1 MSGQIIGLLGL
12 GALIVL
18 VLLRVP
24 IAVAL
29 GVVAVTGYAAV
40 DGWRRALIAIG
51 NTPYE
56 MAEKYALTVVP
67 LFVLMGVV
75 AARAGMSRELYRA
88 ANAMFSG
95 VRGALA
101 MGTIGA
107 CAGFGAICGSSLA
120 TTATLTRVAVPEMQR
135 YGYDLRIATG
145 VVASGGTLG
154 ILIPPSIIL
163 IIYALFAERS
173 VPELYA
179 AALFPGLALTVLHIL
194 AIAVLAR
201 LQPGRLPKAP
211 GLPLAE
217 RLRAAAQLWKMALL
231 FTIAVGGIYAGIM
244 SPTEAAAV
252 SAFAAIVIAFL
263 TCDFGWRDLLESMM
277 ETVWT
282 TGVLFFIAVTAFL
295 FGYFMVLTQLPMT
308 VAAWVK
314 ALDVAPWVVILLLV
328 GVYLVLGC
336 FLDSLSMIVVTVPVF
351 LPLVQA
357 IYPDNPNIAVW
368 FGIVMVVVIEMGL
381 ITPPVGM
388 NIFVLRA
395 QLPEIPLATMFSGIG
410 PFLLADFALIALLL
424 MIPDLALWLPRA
436 LGFLG

>member
-1 MSGQIIGLLGL
+1 MSAQLIGLMGL
-12 GALIVL
+12 AALIAL

-29 GVVAVTGYAAV
+29 GTVGFLGYAAV
-40 DGWRRALIAIG
+40 DGWRRALIAVG
-51 NTPYE
+51 NVPIE

-95 VRGALA
+95 VRGSLA

-120 TTATLTRVAVPEMQR
+120 TTATLTKVAIPEMQR
-135 YGYDLRIATG
+135 YGYDLRLATG

-163 IIYALFAERS
+163 IIYALFSERS
-173 VPELYA
+173 VPEMYA
-179 AALFPGLALTVLHIL
+179 AALFPGLALTMLHFVVIGI
-194 AIAVLAR
+194 IARV
-201 LQPGRLPKAP
+201 QPERLPKVP
-211 GLPLAE
+211 GIKLRK
-217 RLRAAAQLWKMALL
+217 RLVAVFDLWKMALL
-231 FTIAVGGIYAGIM
+231 FAVAVGGIYAGIM

-252 SAFAAIVIAFL
+252 SAFAAIVIAFA
-263 TCDFGWRDLLESMM
+263 TCEFGWRDLLESMM
-277 ETVWT
+277 ETAWT

-295 FGYFMVLTQLPMT
+295 FGYFMVITQLPMT

-314 ALDVAPWVVILLLV
+314 GLDVAPWVVIMLLV
-328 GVYLVLGC
+328 GVYVVLGC

-357 IYPDNPNIAVW
+357 LGYDPVW
-368 FGIVMVVVIEMGL
+368 FGILVVVVVEMGL

-388 NIFVLRA
+388 NIFVIRA

-410 PFLLADFALIALLL
+410 PFLAADLALIVLLL
-424 MIPDLALWLPRA
+424 LFPSLALWLPRA
-436 LGFLG
+436 LGFLT

>member
-1 MSGQIIGLLGL
+1 MSTQIIGVLGL
-12 GALIVL
+12 VALIIL

-29 GVVAVTGYAAV
+29 GAVAVVGYAAV
-40 DGWRRALIAIG
+40 DGWRRALISLG
-51 NTPYE
+51 NVPYE

-120 TTATLTRVAVPEMQR
+120 TTATLSRVAIPEMQR
-135 YGYDLRIATG
+135 YGYDRRLATG

-163 IIYALFAERS
+163 IIYALFSERS
-173 VPELYA
+173 VPEMYA
-179 AALFPGLALTVLHIL
+179 AALFPGLALTVLHIV
-194 AIAVLAR
+194 AIAIIAR
-201 LQPGRLPKAP
+201 LQPDRLPKVP
-211 GLPLAE
+211 GVPL
-217 RLRAAAQLWKMALL
+217 RDRVRAVADLWKMALL
-231 FTIAVGGIYAGIM
+231 FAVAVGGIYAGIM

-252 SAFAAIVIAFL
+252 SAFAAIVIAFA
-263 TCDFGWRDLLESMM
+263 TCDFGWRDLMESMM

-295 FGYFMVLTQLPMT
+295 FGYFMVITQLPVT
-308 VAAWVK
+308 VAAFVK
-314 ALDVAPWVVILLLV
+314 GLDVAPWVVILILLV
-328 GVYLVLGC
+328 VYVVLGC
-336 FLDSLSMIVVTVPVF
+336 FLDSLSMIVVTIPVF

-357 IYPDNPNIAVW
+357 IYPDNANIAVW
-368 FGIVMVVVIEMGL
+368 FGIVVVVVVEMGL

-388 NIFVLRA
+388 NIFVIRA
-395 QLPEIPLATMFSGIG
+395 QMPDIPLATLFGGIG
-410 PFLLADFALIALLL
+410 PFLAADMGLILLL
-424 MIPDLALWLPRA
+424 LLFPSLALWLPKA
-436 LGFLG
+436 LGFLT

>member
-1 MSGQIIGLLGL
+1 VSPQTIGLVAM
-12 GALIVL
+12 GALIAL

-24 IAVAL
+24 IGVAL
-29 GVVAVTGYAAV
+29 GTVGFLGYAAV
-40 DGWRRALIAIG
+40 DGWRRALLALG

-56 MAEKYALTVVP
+56 MTEKYALTVVP

-88 ANAMFSG
+88 ANALFSG

-120 TTATLTRVAVPEMQR
+120 TTATLTKVAVPEMR
-135 YGYDLRIATG
+135 RHGYDLSLATG
-145 VVASGGTLG
+145 VVGSGGTLG

-163 IIYALFAERS
+163 IIYGLFSERS

-179 AALFPGLALTVLHIL
+179 AALFPGIALTVLHIL
-194 AIAVLAR
+194 AIMIIGWV
-201 LQPGRLPKAP
+201 QPQRLPKIP
-211 GLPLAE
+211 GVGWRE
-217 RLRAAAQLWKMALL
+217 RVKAIGLLWKMALL
-231 FTIAVGGIYAGIM
+231 FAIAVGGIYAGVM

-252 SAFAAIVIAFL
+252 SAFAAIVIAFI
-263 TCDFGWRDLLESMM
+263 TCEFTWRDLVESLV

-282 TGVLFFIAVTAFL
+282 TATLFFIAVTAFL
-295 FGYFMVLTQLPMT
+295 FGYFMVLTQLPT
-308 VAAWVK
+308 LVAAMVK
-314 ALDVAPWVVILLLV
+314 GLPVAPWIVIFILV
-328 GVYLVLGC
+328 GVYIVLGC

-357 IYPDNPNIAVW
+357 IGYDPVW
-368 FGIVMVVVIEMGL
+368 FGILVVVVVEMGL

-388 NIFVLRA
+388 NMFVIRA
-395 QLPEIPLATMFSGIG
+395 QLPDIPLATIFSGIG
-410 PFLLADFALIALLL
+410 PFLAADMGLVILLL
-424 MIPDLALWLPRA
+424 LFPQLALWLPKS
-436 LGFLG
+436 LGFLT

>member
-1 MSGQIIGLLGL
+1 MSLQLIGLLGL
-12 GALIVL
+12 GALIAL

-29 GVVAVTGYAAV
+29 GTVAVVGYAAV

-51 NTPYE
+51 NVPYE

-135 YGYDLRIATG
+135 HGYDVRLATG

-163 IIYALFAERS
+163 IIYALFSERS
-173 VPELYA
+173 VPEMYA
-179 AALFPGLALTVLHIL
+179 AALFPGLALTVLHIV
-194 AIAVLAR
+194 AIALIAL
-201 LQPGRLPKAP
+201 LQPARLPKEP
-211 GLPLAE
+211 GLS
-217 RLRAAAQLWKMALL
+217 LRARLAAAADLWKMALL
-231 FTIAVGGIYAGIM
+231 FAIAVGGIYGKIM

-252 SAFAAIVIAFL
+252 SAFAAIVIAFA
-263 TCDFGWRDLLESMM
+263 TCEFGWRDLVEAMM

-295 FGYFMVLTQLPMT
+295 FGYFMVITQLPMT

-314 ALDVAPWVVILLLV
+314 GLDVAPWVVILLLV
-328 GVYLVLGC
+328 GVYVVLGC

-351 LPLVQA
+351 LPLIQA
-357 IYPDNPNIAVW
+357 LGYDPVW
-368 FGIVMVVVIEMGL
+368 FGIVVVVVVEMGL

-388 NIFVLRA
+388 NIFVIRA
-395 QLPEIPLATMFSGIG
+395 QLPDIPLATMFSGIG
-410 PFLLADFALIALLL
+410 PFLAADLVLIALLL
-424 MIPDLALWLPRA
+424 LFPQLALWLPKS
-436 LGFLG
+436 LGFLT

>member
-1 MSGQIIGLLGL
+1 MSAQIIGLAGFA
-12 GALIVL
+12 ALIVL

-29 GVVAVTGYAAV
+29 GTIGFIGYAAV
-40 DGWRRALIAIG
+40 DGWRRALIAMG
-51 NTPYE
+51 NVPFE

-67 LFVLMGVV
+67 LFVLMGAV

-107 CAGFGAICGSSLA
+107 SAGFGAICGSSLA
-120 TTATLTRVAVPEMQR
+120 TTATLTKVAIPEMRR
-135 YGYDLRIATG
+135 YGYDLRLSTG

-163 IIYALFAERS
+163 IIYALFSERS
-173 VPELYA
+173 VPEMYA
-179 AALFPGLALTVLHIL
+179 AALLPGLALTVLHIAVI
-194 AIAVLAR
+194 AIIAR
-201 LQPGRLPKAP
+201 IQPERLPKVP
-211 GLPLAE
+211 GVP
-217 RLRAAAQLWKMALL
+217 LRARLLAVLDLWKMALL
-231 FTIAVGGIYAGIM
+231 FAVAVGGIYAGIM

-252 SAFAAIVIAFL
+252 SAFAAIVIAFA
-263 TCDFGWRDLLESMM
+263 TCGFGWRDLLESMM

-295 FGYFMVLTQLPMT
+295 FGYFMVITQLPMT

-314 ALDVAPWVVILLLV
+314 ELAVPPYVVIFILV
-328 GVYLVLGC
+328 GVYIVLGC

-357 IYPDNPNIAVW
+357 LGYDPVW
-368 FGIVMVVVIEMGL
+368 FGILVVVVVEMGL

-388 NIFVLRA
+388 NIFVIRA

-410 PFLLADFALIALLL
+410 PFLAADLALIGLLL
-424 MIPDLALWLPRA
+424 LFPSLALWLPRA
-436 LGFLG
+436 LGFLN

>member
-1 MSGQIIGLLGL
+1 MSAQIIGLVAFF
-12 GALIVL
+12 ALIAL

-24 IAVAL
+24 IAIAL
-29 GVVAVTGYAAV
+29 GTVGFLGYAAV
-40 DGWRRALIAIG
+40 DGWRRALLAVG

-95 VRGALA
+95 LRGALA

-120 TTATLTRVAVPEMQR
+120 TTATLAKVAVPEMQR
-135 YGYDLRIATG
+135 YGYDLRLATG
-145 VVASGGTLG
+145 VVASGGSLG

-163 IIYALFAERS
+163 IIYGLFSERS

-179 AALFPGLALTVLHIL
+179 AALFPGIALTALHII
-194 AIAVLAR
+194 AIAIIAW
-201 LQPGRLPKAP
+201 LQPHRAPKVAGVP
-211 GLPLAE
+211 LRERFAAVGL
-217 RLRAAAQLWKMALL
+217 LWKMAFL
-231 FTIAVGGIYAGIM
+231 FAIAVGGIYAGVM

-263 TCDFGWRDLLESMM
+263 TCDFGWRDLVDSLM
-277 ETVWT
+277 ETAWT
-282 TGVLFFIAVTAFL
+282 TVILFFIAITAFL
-295 FGYFMVLTQLPMT
+295 FGYFMVLTQLPVT
-308 VAAWVK
+308 VANFVK
-314 ALDVAPWVVILLLV
+314 SLNVPPWVVIMMLV
-328 GVYLVLGC
+328 GVYVILGC

-351 LPLVQA
+351 LPLIQA
-357 IYPDNPNIAVW
+357 IGYDPVW
-368 FGIVMVVVIEMGL
+368 FGILVVVVVEMGL

-388 NIFVLRA
+388 NIFVVRA
-395 QLPEIPLATMFSGIG
+395 QLPHIPLALMFSGIG
-410 PFLLADFALIALLL
+410 PFLAADMGLIVLLL
-424 MIPDLALWLPRA
+424 LFPSLALWLPKA
-436 LGFLG
+436 LGFLT

>member
-1 MSGQIIGLLGL
+1 MTSQHIGLLGL
-12 GALIVL
+12 GALIAL

-29 GVVAVTGYAAV
+29 GTVAVVGYAAV
-40 DGWRRALIAIG
+40 DGWRRALIALG
-51 NTPYE
+51 NVPYE

-120 TTATLTRVAVPEMQR
+120 TTATLTKVAIPEMRR
-135 YGYDLRIATG
+135 YGYDTRLATG

-163 IIYALFAERS
+163 IIYALFSERS
-173 VPELYA
+173 VPEMYA
-179 AALFPGLALTVLHIL
+179 AALFPGLALTVIHIVV
-194 AIAVLAR
+194 IMIIAR
-201 LQPGRLPKAP
+201 LQPQRMPKVP
-211 GLPLAE
+211 GLPLHR
-217 RLRAAAQLWKMALL
+217 RLGAVVDLWKMALL
-231 FTIAVGGIYAGIM
+231 FAVAVGGIYAGIM

-252 SAFAAIVIAFL
+252 SAFAAIVIAFA
-263 TCDFGWRDLLESMM
+263 TCEFGWRDLLESMM
-277 ETVWT
+277 ETAWT

-295 FGYFMVLTQLPMT
+295 FGYFMVITQLPMS

-314 ALDVAPWVVILLLV
+314 GLDVAPWVVIAILV
-328 GVYLVLGC
+328 GVYVVLGC
-336 FLDSLSMIVVTVPVF
+336 FLDSLSIIVVTVPVF
-351 LPLVQA
+351 LPLIQA
-357 IYPDNPNIAVW
+357 LGYDPVW
-368 FGIVMVVVIEMGL
+368 FGILVVVVVEMGL

-388 NIFVLRA
+388 NIFVIRA

-410 PFLLADFALIALLL
+410 PFLAADITLIVLLL
-424 MIPDLALWLPRA
+424 LIPDLALWLPRA
-436 LGFLG
+436 LGFLS

>member
-1 MSGQIIGLLGL
+1 MTSQHIGLLGL
-12 GALIVL
+12 GALIAL

-29 GVVAVTGYAAV
+29 GTVAVVGYAAV
-40 DGWRRALIAIG
+40 DGWRRALIALG
-51 NTPYE
+51 NVPYE

-120 TTATLTRVAVPEMQR
+120 TTATLTKVAIPEMRR
-135 YGYDLRIATG
+135 YGYDTRLATG

-163 IIYALFAERS
+163 IIYALFSERS
-173 VPELYA
+173 VPEMYA
-179 AALFPGLALTVLHIL
+179 AALFPGLALTVIHIVV
-194 AIAVLAR
+194 IMIIAR
-201 LQPGRLPKAP
+201 LQPQRMPKVP
-211 GLPLAE
+211 GLPLHR
-217 RLRAAAQLWKMALL
+217 RLGAVVDLWKMALL
-231 FTIAVGGIYAGIM
+231 FAVAVGGIYAGIM

-252 SAFAAIVIAFL
+252 SAFAAIVIAFA
-263 TCDFGWRDLLESMM
+263 TCEFGWRDLLESMM
-277 ETVWT
+277 ETAWT

-295 FGYFMVLTQLPMT
+295 FGYFMVITQLPMS

-314 ALDVAPWVVILLLV
+314 GLDVAPWVVIAILV
-328 GVYLVLGC
+328 GVYVVLGC

-351 LPLVQA
+351 LPLIQA
-357 IYPDNPNIAVW
+357 LGYDPVW
-368 FGIVMVVVIEMGL
+368 FGILVVVVVEMGL

-388 NIFVLRA
+388 NIFVIRA

-410 PFLLADFALIALLL
+410 PFLAADITLIVLLL
-424 MIPDLALWLPRA
+424 LIPDLALWLPRA
-436 LGFLG
+436 LGFLS

>member
-1 MSGQIIGLLGL
+1 MSAQIIGLAGL
-12 GALIVL
+12 AALIVL

-29 GVVAVTGYAAV
+29 GTIGFIGYAAV
-40 DGWRRALIAIG
+40 DGWRRALIAMG
-51 NTPYE
+51 NVPFE

-67 LFVLMGVV
+67 LFVLMGAV

-107 CAGFGAICGSSLA
+107 SAGFGAICGSSLA
-120 TTATLTRVAVPEMQR
+120 TTATLTKVAIPEMRR
-135 YGYDLRIATG
+135 YGYDLRLSTG
-145 VVASGGTLG
+145 VASGGTLG

-163 IIYALFAERS
+163 IIYALFSERS
-173 VPELYA
+173 VPEMYA
-179 AALFPGLALTVLHIL
+179 AALLPGLALTVLHIAVI
-194 AIAVLAR
+194 AIIAR
-201 LQPGRLPKAP
+201 IQPERLPKVP
-211 GLPLAE
+211 GVP
-217 RLRAAAQLWKMALL
+217 LRARLLAVLDLWKMALL
-231 FTIAVGGIYAGIM
+231 FAVAVGGIYAGIM

-252 SAFAAIVIAFL
+252 SAFAAIVIAFA
-263 TCDFGWRDLLESMM
+263 TCGFGWRDLLESMM

-295 FGYFMVLTQLPMT
+295 FGYFMVITQLPMT

-314 ALDVAPWVVILLLV
+314 GLAVPPYVVIFILV
-328 GVYLVLGC
+328 GVYIVLGC

-357 IYPDNPNIAVW
+357 LGYDPVW
-368 FGIVMVVVIEMGL
+368 FGILVVVVVEMGL

-388 NIFVLRA
+388 NIFVIRA

-410 PFLLADFALIALLL
+410 PFLAADLALIGLLL
-424 MIPDLALWLPRA
+424 LFPSLALWLPRA
-436 LGFLG
+436 LGFLN

>member
-1 MSGQIIGLLGL
+1 MSAQIIGLAGL

-29 GVVAVTGYAAV
+29 GTVGFLGYAAV
-40 DGWRRALIAIG
+40 DGWRRALIAMG
-51 NTPYE
+51 NVPFE

-67 LFVLMGVV
+67 LFVLMGAV

-120 TTATLTRVAVPEMQR
+120 TTATLTKVAIPEMQR
-135 YGYDLRIATG
+135 YGYDLRLSTG

-163 IIYALFAERS
+163 IIYALFSERS
-173 VPELYA
+173 VPEMYA
-179 AALFPGLALTVLHIL
+179 AALFPGIALTVLHIVVI
-194 AIAVLAR
+194 AIIAR
-201 LQPGRLPKAP
+201 LQPGRLPKVP
-211 GLPLAE
+211 GIPLRD
-217 RLRAAAQLWKMALL
+217 RLLAVFDLWKMALL
-231 FTIAVGGIYAGIM
+231 FAVAVGGIYAGIM

-252 SAFAAIVIAFL
+252 SAFAAIVIAFA
-263 TCDFGWRDLLESMM
+263 TCGFGWRDLLESMM

-295 FGYFMVLTQLPMT
+295 FGYFMVITQLPMT
-308 VAAWVK
+308 VAVWVK
-314 ALDVAPWVVILLLV
+314 GLAVPPYVVIFILV
-328 GVYLVLGC
+328 GVYIVLGC

-357 IYPDNPNIAVW
+357 LGYDPVW
-368 FGIVMVVVIEMGL
+368 FGILVVVVVEMGL

-388 NIFVLRA
+388 NIFVIRA
-395 QLPEIPLATMFSGIG
+395 QLPEIPLATLFGGIG
-410 PFLLADFALIALLL
+410 PFLAADMALIGLLL
-424 MIPDLALWLPRA
+424 LFPGLALWLPRA
-436 LGFLG
+436 LGFLS

>member
-1 MSGQIIGLLGL
+1 MSAQIIGLTGL

-29 GVVAVTGYAAV
+29 GTVGFLGYAAV
-40 DGWRRALIAIG
+40 DGWRRALIAMG
-51 NTPYE
+51 NVPFE

-67 LFVLMGVV
+67 LFVLMGAV

-107 CAGFGAICGSSLA
+107 SAGFGAICGSSLA
-120 TTATLTRVAVPEMQR
+120 TTATLTKVAIPEMQR
-135 YGYDLRIATG
+135 YGYDLRLSTG

-163 IIYALFAERS
+163 IIYALFSERS
-173 VPELYA
+173 VPEMYA
-179 AALFPGLALTVLHIL
+179 AALFPGIALTILHIAVI
-194 AIAVLAR
+194 AIIAH
-201 LQPGRLPKAP
+201 LQPGRLPKVP
-211 GLPLAE
+211 GIPLRD
-217 RLRAAAQLWKMALL
+217 RLLAVLDLWKMALL
-231 FTIAVGGIYAGIM
+231 FTVAVGGIYAGIM

-252 SAFAAIVIAFL
+252 SACAAIVIAFA
-263 TCDFGWRDLLESMM
+263 TCAFGWRDLLESMM

-282 TGVLFFIAVTAFL
+282 TGILFFIAVTAFL
-295 FGYFMVLTQLPMT
+295 FGYFMVITQLPMT

-314 ALDVAPWVVILLLV
+314 GLAVPPYVVIFILV
-328 GVYLVLGC
+328 GVYIVLGC

-357 IYPDNPNIAVW
+357 LGYDPVW
-368 FGIVMVVVIEMGL
+368 FGILVVVVVEMGL

-388 NIFVLRA
+388 NIFVIRA

-410 PFLLADFALIALLL
+410 PFLAADMVLIGLLL
-424 MIPDLALWLPRA
+424 LFPGLALWLPRA
-436 LGFLG
+436 LGFLS

>member
-1 MSGQIIGLLGL
+1 MSAQLIGLFGL
-12 GALIVL
+12 VALIAL

-29 GVVAVTGYAAV
+29 GTVGVVGYAAV

-51 NTPYE
+51 NVPYE

-67 LFVLMGVV
+67 LFILMGVV

-107 CAGFGAICGSSLA
+107 SAGFGAICGSSLA
-120 TTATLTRVAVPEMQR
+120 TTATLTKVAVPEMRR
-135 YGYDLRIATG
+135 YGYDARLATG

-163 IIYALFAERS
+163 IIYALFSERS
-173 VPELYA
+173 VPEMYA
-179 AALFPGLALTVLHIL
+179 AALFPGLALTVLHI
-194 AIAVLAR
+194 AVIALIAA
-201 LQPGRLPKAP
+201 LQPARLPKVP
-211 GLPLAE
+211 GIALRDRLLAV
-217 RLRAAAQLWKMALL
+217 ADLWKMALL
-231 FTIAVGGIYAGIM
+231 FAVAVGGIYAGIM

-252 SAFAAIVIAFL
+252 SAFAAIVIAFA
-263 TCDFGWRDLLESMM
+263 TCEFGWRDLLDSMM
-277 ETVWT
+277 ETAWT

-295 FGYFMVLTQLPMT
+295 FGYFMVLTQLPVT
-308 VAAWVK
+308 VATFVK
-314 ALDVAPWVVILLLV
+314 GLDVPPWAVILILV
-328 GVYLVLGC
+328 CVYVVLGC

-351 LPLVQA
+351 LPLIQA
-357 IYPDNPNIAVW
+357 LGYDPVW
-368 FGIVMVVVIEMGL
+368 FGILVVVVVEMGL

-388 NIFVLRA
+388 NIFVIRA
-395 QLPEIPLATMFSGIG
+395 QMPDIPLATLFGGIG
-410 PFLLADFALIALLL
+410 PFLAADLALVALLL
-424 MIPDLALWLPRA
+424 IFPGLALWLPKA
-436 LGFLG
+436 LGFLV